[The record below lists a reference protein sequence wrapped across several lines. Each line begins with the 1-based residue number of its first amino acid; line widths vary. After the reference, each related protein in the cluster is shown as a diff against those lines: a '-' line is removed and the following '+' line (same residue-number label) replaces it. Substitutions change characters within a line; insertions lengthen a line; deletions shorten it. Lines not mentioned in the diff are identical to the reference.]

1 MRIRS
6 IHLPPCK
13 WQLTQ
18 APPISLTAEE
28 VHLYTNSNC
37 QTIVDLSLEG
47 DQWIFFCLDGDQAQ
61 TYNLNSG
68 STVTV
73 QFDGYSPNLFGSS
86 GTIDLEQLN
95 MAAGTVKGTFD
106 FLVMDPVSLDQ
117 LEFTNGAFYIE
128 KDE

>member
-1 MRIRS
+1 
-6 IHLPPCK
+6 
-13 WQLTQ
+13 
-18 APPISLTAEE
+18 
-28 VHLYTNSNC
+28 
-37 QTIVDLSLEG
+37 
-47 DQWIFFCLDGDQAQ
+47 
-61 TYNLNSG
+61 
-68 STVTV
+68 V